1 MKRVTKSVTALLLAL
16 VLSLTLL
23 PAQAL
28 AADTAPAQTTY
39 IGSYVNPAYVG
50 KIGIPRRQSTL
61 SVQTA
66 QITQPKKAGTVYT
79 KEAAGCRRSAQAD
92 GVPQRGDERYSAQ
105 LQQRCGNDCLKLVE
119 HCHGPRGGQ
128 RHHRRLPALGVCG
141 HGPAASQASPSIQ
154 AISIPLRMSLT
165 RRTATPSGSPPPR
178 RRPR

>member
-79 KEAAGCRRSAQAD
+79 KEAAAAADLRKQMVSRSEEMSVTLRSSSKD
-92 GVPQRGDERYSAQ
+92 
-105 LQQRCGNDCLKLVE
+105 VE
-119 HCHGPRGGQ
+119 TI
-128 RHHRRLPALGVCG
+128 ALNLWNI
-141 HGPAASQASPSIQ
+141 AMQASPSIQ

>member
-39 IGSYVNPAYVG
+39 IGSYVNPAYAG

-79 KEAAGCRRSAQAD
+79 SEAAAAARTPPSCCPRRS
-92 GVPQRGDERYSAQ
+92 
-105 LQQRCGNDCLKLVE
+105 
-119 HCHGPRGGQ
+119 
-128 RHHRRLPALGVCG
+128 
-141 HGPAASQASPSIQ
+141 
-154 AISIPLRMSLT
+154 PLSKSRIKFY
-165 RRTATPSGSPPPR
+165 PN
-178 RRPR
+178 

>member
-39 IGSYVNPAYVG
+39 IGSYVNPAYAG

-79 KEAAGCRRSAQAD
+79 SEAAAAADLRKQMVSRSEELVVTLRSASDDVETIALNLWNLALD
-92 GVPQRGDERYSAQ
+92 HVEGSRSEERRVGKECRS
-105 LQQRCGNDCLKLVE
+105 RW
-119 HCHGPRGGQ
+119 
-128 RHHRRLPALGVCG
+128 
-141 HGPAASQASPSIQ
+141 SPYH
-154 AISIPLRMSLT
+154 
-165 RRTATPSGSPPPR
+165 
-178 RRPR
+178 